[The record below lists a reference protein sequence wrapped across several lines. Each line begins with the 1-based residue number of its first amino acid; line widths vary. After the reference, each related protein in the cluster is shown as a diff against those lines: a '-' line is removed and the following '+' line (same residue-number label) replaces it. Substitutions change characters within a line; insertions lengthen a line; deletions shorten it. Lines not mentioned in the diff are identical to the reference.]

1 MGAGLLALAC
11 SSPKEQAPAVTAP
24 PGGSSTPTP
33 TPPVATT
40 PATVTIAV
48 NAGTVVNADAPRLL
62 GISFDG
68 RSSLMMS
75 SGGTPVGYHDP
86 TTGAVYSG
94 VAPLWNDFPITTVRY
109 PGNAVNQ
116 GMNWKLAI
124 GPQANRAVQT
134 LPGAQPQRIAFGFD
148 EFMAMAAAQG
158 AAPRD
163 VQIMVIIYPTST
175 EPNPAQSAADFVEYA
190 NAPNNGSNPGGGTD
204 WAAVRAAN
212 GHAAPYGIRIWNIG
226 NEPWAPGEFNFQPAP
241 YLAIAVPIIDAM
253 RAIDPTIQVTLP
265 AVGAATSTWNS
276 AMFNA
281 PQLAGKIYGLSPHA
295 FYDDGGTPTPAQVE
309 STIRGVAAAAQ
320 AKGWRI
326 VLGDHAHGIVTTSS
340 PTQAQKDIAMQWQGA
355 VTTAHFLA
363 MLSQVP
369 NIERANFWIYGAP
382 AASWAPIRRN
392 TDGSYSLLAVAQL
405 YKTLRTFFHEQVLAT
420 TATSVTAGVTPLLN
434 ATAFRSL
441 SGAAATVMVVNWDRA
456 ATHAVAA
463 PSIAGLRAVSADLL
477 TATSLTSDAFSV
489 GVATPTTSGTY
500 VLAPMSILVIR
511 YAP

>member
-11 SSPKEQAPAVTAP
+11 SSPAEHAPPVTAP
-24 PGGSSTPTP
+24 PGGST
-33 TPPVATT
+33 TPPPAPPVTTT
-40 PATVTIAV
+40 PATATITV
-48 NAGTVVNADAPRLL
+48 NAGTVVNPDAPRLL

-68 RSSLMMS
+68 RSSLTLS
-75 SGGTPVGYHDP
+75 AGGAPVGYHDAA
-86 TTGAVYSG
+86 TGAVYPAI
-94 VAPLWNDFPITTVRY
+94 APLWNDFPITTVRY

-124 GPQANRAVQT
+124 GPLAGRAVQS
-134 LPGAQPQRIAFGFD
+134 LQGAQPQRIAFGFD

-163 VQIMVIIYPTST
+163 VQIMVIIDPTST

-204 WAAVRAAN
+204 WAAVRASN

-226 NEPWAPGEFNFQPAP
+226 NEPWAPSEFNFQPAP

-253 RAIDPTIQVTLP
+253 RAIDPTIQITLP
-265 AVGAATSTWNS
+265 AVGAATSTWNA
-276 AMFNA
+276 AMLNA
-281 PQLAGKIYGLSPHA
+281 PQLAGKVYGLSPHA
-295 FYDDGGTPTPAQVE
+295 FYDDGGVPTPAQVE

-320 AKGWRI
+320 AKGLRI
-326 VLGDHAHGIVTTSS
+326 VLGDHAHDIASTTA
-340 PTQAQKDIAMQWQGA
+340 PTQAQKDLAMQWQGA

-392 TDGSYSLLAVAQL
+392 TNGSYTLMAVAQL
-405 YKTLRTFFHEQVLAT
+405 YKTLRPLFHEQVLAT
-420 TATSVTAGVTPLLN
+420 TVASATAGVTPLLH

-441 SGAAATVMVVNWDRA
+441 TGSAGSVLVVNWDRA
-456 ATHAVAA
+456 VTHAVAA
-463 PSIAGLRAVSADLL
+463 PAIAGLRVTGADLM

-489 GVATPTTSGTY
+489 SAATATSSGTY

>member
-1 MGAGLLALAC
+1 MGIGLLALAC
-11 SSPKEQAPAVTAP
+11 TSPGENAPTATSP
-24 PGGSSTPTP
+24 PGGSSPP
-33 TPPVATT
+33 PGTPPVTTT
-40 PATVTIAV
+40 PATAIITV
-48 NAGTVVNADAPRLL
+48 NAGTVVNPDAPRLL

-68 RSSLMMS
+68 RSSLTLS

-86 TTGAVYSG
+86 VTGAVYTG
-94 VAPLWNDFPITTVRY
+94 IAPLWNDFPITTVRY

-124 GPQANRAVQT
+124 GPLASRAVQT
-134 LPGAQPQRIAFGFD
+134 LQGAQPQRIAFGFD

-158 AAPRD
+158 ASPRD

-175 EPNPAQSAADFVEYA
+175 EPDPAQSAADFVEYA

-212 GHAAPYGIRIWNIG
+212 GHPAPYGIRIWNIG
-226 NEPWAPGEFNFQPAP
+226 NEPWAPSEFNFQPAP

-265 AVGAATSTWNS
+265 AVGAATSTWNA
-276 AMFNA
+276 AMLNS
-281 PQLAGKIYGLSPHA
+281 PLLVGKVHGLSPHA
-295 FYDDGGTPTPAQVE
+295 FYDDAGTPTPAQVE
-309 STIRGVAAAAQ
+309 STLRGVAAAAQ
-320 AKGWRI
+320 AKGWRV
-326 VLGDHAHGIVTTSS
+326 VLGDHAHDIAATA
-340 PTQAQKDIAMQWQGA
+340 PTQAQKDLAMQWQGA
-355 VTTAHFLA
+355 VTTAHFLV

-392 TDGSYSLLAVAQL
+392 TNGSYSLLAVAQL
-405 YKTLRTFFHEQVLAT
+405 YKTLRPLIHEQVLAT
-420 TATSVTAGVTPLLN
+420 TVASVTAGVTPILN

-441 SGAAATVMVVNWDRA
+441 AGTAGTVMVVNWERA

-463 PSIAGLRAVSADLL
+463 PAIAGLRVTGAELM
-477 TATSLTSDAFSV
+477 TATSLASDAFSV
-489 GVATPTTSGTY
+489 NAATATSSGTY

>member
-1 MGAGLLALAC
+1 MMGAVVLALAC
-11 SSPKEQAPAVTAP
+11 SSSGEKSPAVTAP

-33 TPPVATT
+33 TPPVTTT

-48 NAGTVVNADAPRLL
+48 NAGTGVNAAAPRLL

-68 RSSLMMS
+68 RSSLTLS

-124 GPQANRAVQT
+124 GPLASRAVQT
-134 LPGAQPQRIAFGFD
+134 LQGAQPQRIAFGFD

-158 AAPRD
+158 AAARD

-190 NAPNNGSNPGGGTD
+190 NAPNDGSNPGGGTD

-253 RAIDPTIQVTLP
+253 RAIDPTIQITLP
-265 AVGAATSTWNS
+265 AVGPATSTWNA
-276 AMFNA
+276 AMLSA
-281 PQLAGKIYGLSPHA
+281 PQLEGKIYGLSPHA
-295 FYDDGGTPTPAQVE
+295 FYDDVGTPTPAQVE
-309 STIRGVAAAAQ
+309 STIRSVAAAAQ

-326 VLGDHAHGIVTTSS
+326 VLGDHAHDIASTSS
-340 PTQAQKDIAMQWQGA
+340 PTQAQKELAMQWQGA

-392 TDGSYSLLAVAQL
+392 TNGSYSLLAVAQL
-405 YKTLRTFFHEQVLAT
+405 YKTLRPVFHEQVLAT
-420 TATSVTAGVTPLLN
+420 TVASV
-434 ATAFRSL
+434 
-441 SGAAATVMVVNWDRA
+441 
-456 ATHAVAA
+456 
-463 PSIAGLRAVSADLL
+463 
-477 TATSLTSDAFSV
+477 
-489 GVATPTTSGTY
+489 
-500 VLAPMSILVIR
+500 
-511 YAP
+511 